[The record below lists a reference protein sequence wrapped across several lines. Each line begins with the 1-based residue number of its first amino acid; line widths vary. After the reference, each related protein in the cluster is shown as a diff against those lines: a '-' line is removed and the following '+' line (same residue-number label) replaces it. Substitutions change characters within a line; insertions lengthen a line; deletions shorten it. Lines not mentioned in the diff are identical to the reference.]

1 MAYIRFTND
10 GWYSR
15 CSLAEAKEVALRV
28 ASACAEIW
36 AHDDRGSRAYV
47 AFDTRAGSAE
57 IARAVA
63 SFLGS
68 EGLSVHLA
76 EAPTPMP
83 ALNLA
88 LAEDAGAAGGFMVGA
103 DHRSS
108 NYLGIRVRDSR
119 GHAMGAEEAA
129 LVERMVP
136 AKVEPKRGHFNLVD
150 LTGPYLT
157 HLRSSFTIGQSMAPS
172 LSIVVDPLY
181 GTARG
186 IARAYFAG
194 LGLAVREI
202 HGANVDDFGDLHPAA
217 IEPWADDCERAVRV
231 GGADMGFVFD
241 GPSNRLAVIDEHGS
255 LVPSPKVHALAMAH
269 LVEDR
274 GLSGRVV
281 VPRTASVVVERQA
294 RRLGLELVRVG
305 DERAWARDEVNTGGV
320 LSTTDVLGGLTV
332 PAFGESRDAFVVAL
346 CVLEL
351 TCQAARPL
359 SELVAELDATLG
371 TTSYGLRAV
380 PVDVATKAML
390 KNLLPGVNPGAVL
403 GKAPTLMS
411 HAMGLEMHFED
422 ESWFL
427 VRTSESEPLVRIFA
441 EAPTKQER
449 DRLLDAAEDV
459 VERTTSR

>member
-15 CSLAEAKEVALRV
+15 KSLEEARDVALRV
-28 ASACAEIW
+28 AAACAEIW
-36 AHDDRGSRAYV
+36 KHDDRGSRAYV
-47 AFDTRAGSAE
+47 AFDTRAGSPE

-63 SFLGS
+63 GLLGAK
-68 EGLSVHLA
+68 GLSVHLA

-88 LAEDAGAAGGFMVGA
+88 LAEDANAAGGFMVGA
-103 DHRSS
+103 DHRSAS
-108 NYLGIRVRDSR
+108 YLGIRVRDSR

-129 LVERMVP
+129 LVERMVA
-136 AKVEPKRGHFNLVD
+136 AKGEGAKGHFELAD
-150 LTGPYLT
+150 LTGPYLA
-157 HLRSSFTIGQSMAPS
+157 HLRDSFTLEDPFGPS
-172 LSIVVDPLY
+172 LNVVVDPLF

-194 LGLAVREI
+194 LGLVVREI
-202 HGANVDDFGDLHPAA
+202 HGANVDDFRGLHPAA
-217 IEPWADDCERAVRV
+217 IEPWVDDCERAVRV
-231 GGADMGFVFD
+231 SGADAGFVFD
-241 GPSNRLAVIDEHGS
+241 GPSNRLAVIDEHGT
-255 LVPSPKVHALAMAH
+255 LVPSPKVHALVMAH

-294 RRLGLELVRVG
+294 KRLGLELVRVG

-346 CVLEL
+346 CMLEL
-351 TCQAARPL
+351 MCEASRPL
-359 SELVAELDATLG
+359 SQLVAELDATLG

-390 KNLLPGVNPGAVL
+390 KNLLPGVNPGAIL
-403 GKAPTLMS
+403 GKTPTQMS
-411 HAMGLEMHFED
+411 HAMGLEMHFDD

-441 EAPTKQER
+441 EAPTRKGR
-449 DRLLDAAEDV
+449 DALLGAAEEV
-459 VERTTSR
+459 ISRTVAR

>member
-10 GWYSR
+10 GWYAR
-15 CSLAEAKEVALRV
+15 TSLAEAKDVALRI

-47 AFDTRAGSAE
+47 AFDTRAGSPE

-63 SFLGS
+63 GLLAAR
-68 EGLSVHLA
+68 GLSVLLS

-83 ALNLA
+83 ALNFA
-88 LAEDAGAAGGFMVGA
+88 LAKDSNAAGGFMVGA
-103 DHRSS
+103 DHRSAS
-108 NYLGIRVRDSR
+108 YLGIRVRDSR

-136 AKVEPKRGHFNLVD
+136 PRVESAKGRFDLVD
-150 LTGPYLT
+150 LTGPYLA
-157 HLRSSFTIGQSMAPS
+157 HLRSSFTLEKEWGPS
-172 LSIVVDPLY
+172 LSCVVDPLF

-186 IARAYFAG
+186 IARAYFSG
-194 LGLAVREI
+194 LGLAAREI
-202 HGANVDDFGDLHPAA
+202 HGANVDDFGGLHPAA
-217 IEPWADDCERAVRV
+217 IEPWADECEHAVV
-231 GGADMGFVFD
+231 ASGADVGLVFD
-241 GPSNRLAVIDEHGS
+241 GPSNRLAVIDERGQ

-274 GLSGRVV
+274 GLFGRVV

-294 RRLGLELVRVG
+294 KRLGLELVRVG

-346 CVLEL
+346 CILEL
-351 TCQAARPL
+351 MCRASRPL
-359 SELVAELDATLG
+359 SQLVAELDATLG

-380 PVDVATKAML
+380 PVDVAKKAML
-390 KNLLPGVNPGAVL
+390 KNLLPGVNPGAIL
-403 GKAPTLMS
+403 GKAPTKMS

-441 EAPTKQER
+441 EAPTKRER
-449 DRLLDAAEDV
+449 DQLLDAAEHV
-459 VERTTSR
+459 VDQTTSR

>member
-15 CSLAEAKEVALRV
+15 CALAEARDVALRV

-36 AHDDRGSRAYV
+36 EHDGRGSRAYV
-47 AFDTRAGSAE
+47 AFDTRAGSVE

-63 SFLGS
+63 GQLGAK
-68 EGLSVHLA
+68 GLSVLLA

-83 ALNLA
+83 ALNLS
-88 LAEDAGAAGGFMVGA
+88 LAEDANAAGGFMVGA

-108 NYLGIRVRDSR
+108 NYLGIRVRDTR

-136 AKVEPKRGHFNLVD
+136 AKVEPRCGHFDLVD
-150 LTGPYLT
+150 LTGPYLA
-157 HLRSSFTIGQSMAPS
+157 HLRSSFS
-172 LSIVVDPLY
+172 LEESWDATLSAVVDPLF

-202 HGANVDDFGDLHPAA
+202 HGAAIGDFGGLHPAA
-217 IEPWADDCERAVRV
+217 IEPWVDDCERAVRV
-231 GGADMGFVFD
+231 GDADVGLVFD

-269 LVEDR
+269 LVENR
-274 GLSGRVV
+274 ALTGRVV
-281 VPRTASVVVERQA
+281 VPRTTSVVVERQA
-294 RRLGLELVRVG
+294 KRLGLELVRVG

-346 CVLEL
+346 CMLEL
-351 TCQAARPL
+351 MCRAGRPL
-359 SELVAELDATLG
+359 SQLVAELDSTLG

-390 KNLLPGVNPGAVL
+390 KNLLPGVNPGPVL
-403 GKAPTLMS
+403 GKTPTQMS
-411 HAMGLEMHFED
+411 HAMGLEMHFDD

-441 EAPTKQER
+441 EAATKRER
-449 DRLLDAAEDV
+449 DELLDAAQDV